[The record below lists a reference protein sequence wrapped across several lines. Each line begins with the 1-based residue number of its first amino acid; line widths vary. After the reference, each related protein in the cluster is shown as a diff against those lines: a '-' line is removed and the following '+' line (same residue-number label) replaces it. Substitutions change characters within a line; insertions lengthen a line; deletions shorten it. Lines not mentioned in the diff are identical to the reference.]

1 MASNVIRIENI
12 IMPGNKHVEIS
23 LTEIYG
29 IGRKTA
35 QDICAQANVSPSVK
49 FNDLSAEE
57 VETIRTLVK
66 GIEVEG
72 VLRRR
77 VAMNIKR
84 LKDIRCYRGARHK
97 NGLPQR
103 QRTKTN
109 AKTAKKRKGKN

>member
-35 QDICAQANVSPSVK
+35 QDVCAQANVSPSAK
-49 FNDLSAEE
+49 FNDLSADE

-66 GIEVEG
+66 SIEVEG

-84 LKDIRCYRGARHK
+84 LKDIRCYRGSRHK